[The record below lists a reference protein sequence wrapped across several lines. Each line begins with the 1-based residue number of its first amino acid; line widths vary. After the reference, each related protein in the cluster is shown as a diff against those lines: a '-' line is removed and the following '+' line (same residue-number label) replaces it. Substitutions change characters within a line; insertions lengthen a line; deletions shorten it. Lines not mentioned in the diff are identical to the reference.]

1 MNQRL
6 ILEALEEIDDIDSD
20 AEKLNAD
27 DQQLTD
33 NEQINFE
40 VSTITDLLNK
50 HLDIYSTLTS
60 LISQGDTDQNVSEK
74 IKVILQ
80 SVSEDEA
87 VIIGKLQQSLKEVS
101 PEHIQDT
108 MTVGEDAIADD
119 ISSVDDKEKTS
130 EDEDTEEEETDKDDI
145 EEPEDDTAKDKDD
158 EE

>member
-1 MNQRL
+1 MMNQRL

-20 AEKLNAD
+20 AEKLNTD

-130 EDEDTEEEETDKDDI
+130 KGTDEEESGKDHI
-145 EEPEDDTAKDKDD
+145 EEPEEDITKGKED